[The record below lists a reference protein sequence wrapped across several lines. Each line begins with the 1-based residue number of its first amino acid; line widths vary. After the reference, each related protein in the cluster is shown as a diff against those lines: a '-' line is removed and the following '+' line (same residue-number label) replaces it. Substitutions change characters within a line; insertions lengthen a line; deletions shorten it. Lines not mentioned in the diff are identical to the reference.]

1 MVGGLTF
8 VSESGGGLWHPES
21 HALNLIRQSIDKH
34 PNRLKSVLTGDDFAA
49 EFFSNPQRKDERS
62 IIQSFV
68 EKNGEDALKTAPKNY
83 SKDHKDID
91 LLRLKSFT
99 ISKKFTDKE
108 VLSSDF
114 SDKVT
119 NTFKHMEPLIT
130 YLNSCVMPDLNGD
143 EDSDEN

>member
-1 MVGGLTF
+1 VVGGLTF

-68 EKNGEDALKTAPKNY
+68 EKNGEDALKTAPKASQPMPY
-83 SKDHKDID
+83 PIIVPAAGAIFRSELAIQA
-91 LLRLKSFT
+91 RRGQ
-99 ISKKFTDKE
+99 
-108 VLSSDF
+108 F
-114 SDKVT
+114 S
-119 NTFKHMEPLIT
+119 
-130 YLNSCVMPDLNGD
+130 
-143 EDSDEN
+143 